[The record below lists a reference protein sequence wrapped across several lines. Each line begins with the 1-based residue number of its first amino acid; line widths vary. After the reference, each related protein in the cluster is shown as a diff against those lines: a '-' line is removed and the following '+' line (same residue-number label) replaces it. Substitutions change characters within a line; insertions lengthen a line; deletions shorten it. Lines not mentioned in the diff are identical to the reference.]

1 MSILSSAR
9 PAFPIGGGS
18 LPASLPLRLTAAAC
32 SLGAAAIHFMVMG
45 EHFSQ
50 WWAYGAFFAVAAWVQ
65 VIWAV
70 ALAAGHAPRP
80 LLVLGGAGQLGIVV
94 LWLVTRTTGLPFGPD
109 NGNAEAAGAADVVSC
124 VLEVLAAAAALLL
137 LRPVGRRPVARTP
150 AVAAVALLTLAV
162 AGATTAVDM
171 PSVVGHGETMD
182 AAMSGATN
190 SGAAAAGASAGHTHG
205 TTAAG
210 GSTTGS
216 GISTADHMAG
226 GPVTGDIPA
235 GWTAGCMHMP
245 MGGSLASSGQALE
258 TQGHGSGACTDAPVT
273 PAQRAAAERLVAVTK
288 ASVVPR
294 FSRLADAQR
303 AGYRPVNITGPL
315 WHVANLAYQT
325 DGRLLDPQRPE
336 ALVYYVPADHTK
348 AMLLGAMYIEDTYGA
363 PGPLIGGALT
373 SWHLHTNLCVNAEQQ
388 TAFNPRAD
396 GSCAPGSSVAPTGQM
411 LHVWTVPYEGGPFA
425 EMTVKG
431 LRNAIVAGLTK
442 KS

>member
-9 PAFPIGGGS
+9 PAFPIGSGS
-18 LPASLPLRLTAAAC
+18 LPASLPLRLAAAAC

-45 EHFSQ
+45 EHFSE

-65 VIWAV
+65 VVWAV

-80 LLVLGGAGQLGIVV
+80 LLVLGAAGQLGIVV
-94 LWLVTRTTGLPFGPD
+94 LWLVTRTTGLPFGP
-109 NGNAEAAGAADVVSC
+109 NIGNAEAVGAADVVSC

-137 LRPVGRRPVARTP
+137 LRPVGRRPVGRTP
-150 AVAAVALLTLAV
+150 AVAAVAVLTLAV

-171 PSVVGHGETMD
+171 PSVVGHSETMN
-182 AAMSGATN
+182 AAMSGAAH
-190 SGAAAAGASAGHTHG
+190 SGAAAAATAGHTHG

-216 GISTADHMAG
+216 GTSTADHMSG

-245 MGGSLASSGQALE
+245 MGGDALE
-258 TQGHGSGACTDAPVT
+258 TQGHGSGACTEAPVT